1 MYISFEINIQISN
14 FVFKYP
20 NIRILSKYPNIRILS
35 KYPNIRRLS
44 KYPNIRILSKY
55 SSIRFNP
62 TVIIVVIIVYKHV
75 GLYTVTERGVGTD
88 TQ

>member
-14 FVFKYP
+14 FVFKYQ
-20 NIRILSKYPNIRILS
+20 
-35 KYPNIRRLS
+35 
-44 KYPNIRILSKY
+44 NIRILSKY
-55 SSIRFNP
+55 SSICFNP

-75 GLYTVTERGVGTD
+75 GLYTVTEGGVGTD